1 MVMTAKRF
9 LASLM
14 LLMLVGNILVYASPS
29 SENSAK
35 TTGQAFTLVSLKH
48 ESVGAMTRILLESN
62 VAPQYTISRPT
73 EKLLVIDLSGGES
86 AQLMPLYTVKSS
98 AVDTIAVRKSH
109 VGSASTSST
118 SRFVGSSIEIA
129 LQENV
134 QDRSKLSGNTLIIE
148 LVADKGATRAQ
159 SLVGPI
165 SIGTIGDNKGATTV
179 QSSAKPGVYVEP
191 VPVQG
196 NSNVQPTSVNSKAEP
211 RAEVASKIE
220 KSVTNTP
227 EPEKTQ
233 PVSGN
238 LKAAT
243 IIRDV
248 RSEVFEGGA
257 RIVIDTD
264 GTAPYK
270 NFSLES
276 PYRIVVD
283 ITGVRSQVGNKTLTV
298 GAVAVDKVRV
308 GQPSANVVRIVVDA
322 KTQAPYRVDR
332 EGALL
337 VITVGN
343 LNAAKSENSTAK
355 SVAELAAAKAQLPA
369 LDAKSENAEVKV
381 AGQRI
386 DKQAENAA
394 TANATPSQTAKAG
407 AASHTNIVSEKPAA
421 TTTKN
426 VQPNKPATTTAN
438 NAQANKPSVTVNTPV
453 QSAKPAISENSVAQ
467 ANKVGANK
475 SGAETRPRV
484 SNQPNTS
491 TPAVSKPA
499 VREQISQPT
508 TQPASV
514 RSVMDTQRPTQS
526 QPVTPTPA
534 VTRVRPDAGLCE
546 PNYVGGPIS
555 FDLRSGVDI
564 RDMLRFV
571 SQQYGVNFI
580 VDKSVTAVP
589 VDIRVNDLPWN
600 YVLDSVLRAN
610 RLGLVCDKGRI
621 VRIASLTAIKEEEDQ
636 QLLIAQALS
645 MKVPLVTKIIHL
657 RYARVAGQLGGESS
671 GSGSRTS
678 GGGSSSGSGGSS
690 STGGLLKIAEKRL
703 SQRGRI
709 EMDTR
714 TNSLIIADLP
724 EYVAAVED
732 IITKLDKPEPQVEI
746 EARIVIASRNFLRD
760 IGVVL
765 AAGATGSRGKA
776 GVFQTTPVQFSPGG
790 ITPSTGSGSGSSGG
804 GSGGGDGGTGSGS
817 GSTTGIGPN
826 LIGPLS
832 TGTLAS
838 GAANSVLSL
847 TTGIFGTGII
857 SAALTANETKG
868 QIRTIASPRITTTD
882 NKTAEIINGVQIPV
896 QTVSNNTI
904 TTTFVTAAL
913 RLQITPQ
920 IIVENGEV
928 LMKVVAE
935 NNTVN
940 TAIANSFNGGT
951 PGINTQSAEST
962 VLVPDGGTTVMGGI
976 NIDNEGH
983 SVNRTPGVS
992 RIPVIGELF
1001 KRRSTNRNFDE
1012 ILFFITPRI
1021 IRNDNIVKP
1030 QSQGLA
1036 PLDGR
1041 VTTDAPPAKTTPKKN

>member
-1 MVMTAKRF
+1 MVTTAKRF
-9 LASLM
+9 VTSLM
-14 LLMLVGNILVYASPS
+14 LLMLVGNILVYASPGA
-29 SENSAK
+29 EKSAK

-48 ESVGAMTRILLESN
+48 EIAGATTRILIESN
-62 VAPQYTISRPT
+62 APPLYTISRPT
-73 EKLLVIDLSGGES
+73 EKLLVIDLQGGES
-86 AQLMPLYTVKSS
+86 AQLAPSYSVRS
-98 AVDTIAVRKSH
+98 AAVESIAVRKSQ
-109 VGSASTSST
+109 VGGASTSNT
-118 SRFVGSSIEIA
+118 SRFAGSSIEIA

-134 QDRSKLSGNTLIIE
+134 QDRSRLNGNTLVVE
-148 LVADKGATRAQ
+148 LVSDKG
-159 SLVGPI
+159 
-165 SIGTIGDNKGATTV
+165 TTAV

-191 VPVQG
+191 VAVE
-196 NSNVQPTSVNSKAEP
+196 NSNVQPTPVNSKAEA
-211 RAEVASKIE
+211 RAEAAGKVE
-220 KSVTNTP
+220 KPLAVTP
-227 EPEKTQ
+227 EPEKAQ
-233 PVSGN
+233 PVAGN

-243 IIRDV
+243 VIRDV
-248 RSEVFEGGA
+248 RSEVFDGAA
-257 RIVIDTD
+257 RIVVDTD
-264 GTAPYK
+264 GAAQYK

-283 ITGVRSQVGNKTLTV
+283 VTGVRSQVGNKTLSV
-298 GAVAVDKVRV
+298 GAVSVDKVRV

-322 KTQAPYRVDR
+322 KTQSPYRVER
-332 EGALL
+332 EGASL

-343 LNAAKSENSTAK
+343 LSAAKSDKSK
-355 SVAELAAAKAQLPA
+355 SVAELPA
-369 LDAKSENAEVKV
+369 LDAKSETAEVKV

-386 DKQAENAA
+386 DKEKEDAA
-394 TANATPSQTAKAG
+394 TANSTASHSAKTG
-407 AASHTNIVSEKPAA
+407 AAAHTNIVSEKPGATAA
-421 TTTKN
+421 KN
-426 VQPNKPATTTAN
+426 TPV
-438 NAQANKPSVTVNTPV
+438 NKPSVTVNTPA
-453 QSAKPAISENSVAQ
+453 QSAKPAISENTVAQ

-475 SGAETRPRV
+475 AGVESRPRV
-484 SNQPNTS
+484 TTPPSTS
-491 TPAVSKPA
+491 VPAVNKQP
-499 VREQISQPT
+499 VREQIAQPTSQPT
-508 TQPASV
+508 AL
-514 RSVMDTQRPTQS
+514 RSAVDTQRSTQA
-526 QPVTPTPA
+526 QPIAPAAPA
-534 VTRVRPDAGLCE
+534 VNRVKADQGLCD

-610 RLGLVCDKGRI
+610 RLGTVCDKGRI
-621 VRIASLTAIKEEEDQ
+621 VRVAALTAIKEEEDQ
-636 QLLIAQALS
+636 QRAIAEALIQ
-645 MKVPLVTKIIHL
+645 KDPLVTKIIHL
-657 RYARVAGQLGGESS
+657 RYARVEGQLGGNAG

-678 GGGSSSGSGGSS
+678 GASSGGSS
-690 STGGLLKIAEKRL
+690 GRSGGLLQIAEKRL
-703 SQRGRI
+703 SSRGRI

-714 TNSLIIADLP
+714 TNSLIISDLP
-724 EYVAAVED
+724 QYLVAVED
-732 IITKLDKPEPQVEI
+732 IIAKLDKPEPQVEI

-765 AAGATGSRGKA
+765 AGGAFSNRGKA
-776 GVFQTTPVQFSPGG
+776 AVFETTPAQFSPGG
-790 ITPSTGSGSGSSGG
+790 VTNGTSGAGTGGGSGG
-804 GSGGGDGGTGSGS
+804 GSGGGTG
-817 GSTTGIGPN
+817 GSTTTTGLGPN
-826 LIGPLS
+826 LIGPFS
-832 TGTLAS
+832 TGSIAGT
-838 GAANSVLSL
+838 ANSVLSL

-928 LMKVVAE
+928 LMKVIAE

-976 NIDNEGH
+976 NIDNESH
-983 SVNRTPGVS
+983 SQNRTPGVS

-1001 KRRSTNRNFDE
+1001 KRRTTGRNFDE

-1030 QSQGLA
+1030 QGQVQPQGLP

-1041 VTTDAPPAKTTPKKN
+1041 VTPDTPPAKTNPTKKN